1 MAICRGLK
9 NQAGNKLY
17 YIIKFFLFLIKN
29 KKINTM
35 TDPIA
40 DMLTRIRNASAVYKD
55 EVVLPMSKIKYNIA
69 KILEN
74 GGWVN
79 KVEVINRKNEKNK
92 SSKYNELKI
101 ILKYKEGH
109 KPVIISLKRISKPG
123 LRIYAKKDELPK
135 VLNNLGIA
143 IISTPQGMMTNK
155 EARKKGV
162 GGEVICEI
170 Y

>member
-1 MAICRGLK
+1 M
-9 NQAGNKLY
+9 
-17 YIIKFFLFLIKN
+17 LIMK
-29 KKINTM
+29 KKIFR
-35 TDPIA
+35 
-40 DMLTRIRNASAVYKD
+40 LYHRIISA
-55 EVVLPMSKIKYNIA
+55 L
-69 KILEN
+69 
-74 GGWVN
+74 
-79 KVEVINRKNEKNK
+79 
-92 SSKYNELKI
+92 I